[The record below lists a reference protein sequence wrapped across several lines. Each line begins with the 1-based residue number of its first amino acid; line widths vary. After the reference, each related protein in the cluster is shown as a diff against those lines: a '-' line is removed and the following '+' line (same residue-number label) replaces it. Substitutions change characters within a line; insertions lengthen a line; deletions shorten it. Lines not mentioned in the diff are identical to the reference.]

1 MVVNPPELDPF
12 FRFVRVAIVKA
23 LGGKEYACLPNENF
37 EQYINSK
44 P

>member
-23 LGGKEYACLPNENF
+23 LGGKEYACLPNESI